1 MASLTFSLE
10 QSTVCLM
17 VTGPD
22 ALRKVRLNQR
32 KLTYLEFLSQMERNH
47 PENAKLYAEF
57 RHRHSLNPHDKP
69 GTISLSAHLV
79 SGVTG

>member
-1 MASLTFSLE
+1 
-10 QSTVCLM
+10 M

-32 KLTYLEFLSQMERNH
+32 NLTYLEFLSQMERNH

-57 RHRHSLNPHDKP
+57 RRRHSLNPQDMP